1 MTDLVDLCR
10 LKAVNK
16 KTKEQLR
23 EHCSMAGFPYPEFSD
38 LKKQELLDYIIGK
51 EFEVSTMVG
60 HLAWLQGR

>member
-1 MTDLVDLCR
+1 M
-10 LKAVNK
+10 NK

-23 EHCSMAGFPYPEFSD
+23 QHCSMAGFPYPEFSD